1 MHPVAEHL
9 VQLLQQL
16 VQPVAGLGAG
26 QQDIGVKAQG
36 VGFVALVVHG
46 QAGDIGA
53 VQPVKHFVGDRK
65 LLLALLVP
73 GVCNPDDHI
82 RPCGFFQRRLER
94 LHQIVGQ
101 AGHKADRVHQQHR
114 HTAGQHQ
121 LAAGG
126 VQCGKQHI
134 GFGYAGAAQ
143 GVHQAGFAHVG
154 VANKAYHGHPGLG
167 ACLAAFA
174 PALFHLGQLLGQRI
188 NAGVHMAAVQLQLG
202 LTGTAAGTAATATA
216 AALTA
221 QRLAHAL
228 QAGQTVAQQRQF
240 GLQLALVGHGA
251 AAENLQDQHGAVDD
265 FQPAQRV
272 GDVADLAA
280 GQLAVKHG
288 AFRAQRLG
296 GKGSLF
302 QLAAAQHDAGLR
314 GLALLG
320 DLRHG
325 FHVVGLAQGRK
336 LCQTALAV
344 PQPLIQCQQHHLCGR
359 GLGQNIIK
367 LAQSKSFLLS

>member
-1 MHPVAEHL
+1 M
-9 VQLLQQL
+9 
-16 VQPVAGLGAG
+16 
-26 QQDIGVKAQG
+26 
-36 VGFVALVVHG
+36 
-46 QAGDIGA
+46 
-53 VQPVKHFVGDRK
+53 
-65 LLLALLVP
+65 
-73 GVCNPDDHI
+73 
-82 RPCGFFQRRLER
+82 
-94 LHQIVGQ
+94 GQ
-101 AGHKADRVHQQHR
+101 AGHKAYRVHQQHR
-114 HTAGQHQ
+114 HAAGQHQ
-121 LAAGG
+121 LTAGG

-134 GFGYAGAAQ
+134 GLGHAGAAQ

-154 VANKAYHGHPGLG
+154 VAHKAYHRHSGLSAG
-167 ACLAAFA
+167 LAALA
-174 PALFHLGQLLGQRI
+174 PALFHLGQLLGQCI
-188 NAGVHMAAVQLQLG
+188 NAGMHMAAVQLQLG

-240 GLQLALVGHGA
+240 GLQFALVGHGA

-280 GQLAVKHG
+280 GQLAVKYG

-296 GKGSLF
+296 GKGSFF

-325 FHVVGLAQGRK
+325 LHVVGLAQGRK
-336 LCQTALAV
+336 LCQTALTV

>member
-1 MHPVAEHL
+1 
-9 VQLLQQL
+9 
-16 VQPVAGLGAG
+16 
-26 QQDIGVKAQG
+26 
-36 VGFVALVVHG
+36 
-46 QAGDIGA
+46 
-53 VQPVKHFVGDRK
+53 
-65 LLLALLVP
+65 
-73 GVCNPDDHI
+73 
-82 RPCGFFQRRLER
+82 
-94 LHQIVGQ
+94 
-101 AGHKADRVHQQHR
+101 
-114 HTAGQHQ
+114 
-121 LAAGG
+121 
-126 VQCGKQHI
+126 
-134 GFGYAGAAQ
+134 
-143 GVHQAGFAHVG
+143 
-154 VANKAYHGHPGLG
+154 
-167 ACLAAFA
+167 
-174 PALFHLGQLLGQRI
+174 
-188 NAGVHMAAVQLQLG
+188 MAAVQFQLG
-202 LTGTAAGTAATATA
+202 LTGTAAGTAAAATA

-251 AAENLQDQHGAVDD
+251 AAENFQDQHGAVDD

-280 GQLAVKHG
+280 GQFTVKHG
-288 AFRAQRLG
+288 AFRAQCLG

-325 FHVVGLAQGRK
+325 LHVVGLAQGRK
-336 LCQTALAV
+336 LCQTALTV